1 MRSTSFVILAIC
13 ALFSFSSCTGN
24 NSNDPEPEAKKTF
37 TGCRLIK
44 RVWLPN
50 AALQTNKLEVE
61 YVYDSNNNIV
71 EEKNFSNGNYYGYSV
86 TYTYDLN
93 GKIVASEPYSKAY
106 HYCCGPL
113 GYGRSGARFG

>member
-1 MRSTSFVILAIC
+1 MIR
-13 ALFSFSSCTGN
+13 
-24 NSNDPEPEAKKTF
+24 EPEVKKTF

-106 HYCCGPL
+106 HYDAAGHLVMVDQAQGSDKVKYHYNAL
-113 GYGRSGARFG
+113 GLPDSSWT